1 MRSFPRIPAL
11 ALLALA
17 VIPLVGCGGSDN
29 NTPTPA
35 PSVSSSTPVRSQ
47 YVGDWEGTWSI
58 STRTR
63 SFGGSGTI
71 SVQSDGRYVLFLE
84 NYPNKGETEFTDV
97 TITGTMSSNGYF
109 STKVPGI
116 TDDDTLAGAFELPL
130 VPSDRLKM
138 YLTRTHYLVTSGV
151 TSGAGG
157 VTGDTQGLFTLTRK

>member
-1 MRSFPRIPAL
+1 MRSFRHIPVL

-17 VIPLVGCGGSDN
+17 MIPLAGCGGSDSG
-29 NTPTPA
+29 TPSPTPSA
-35 PSVSSSTPVRSQ
+35 SPATPVRSQ

-63 SFGGSGTI
+63 SFGGTGTI
-71 SVQSDGRYVLFLE
+71 SVQPDGKYVLFLE
-84 NYPNKGETEFTDV
+84 NYPNKGETEFKDV

-138 YLTRTHYLVTSGV
+138 YLTRTHYLVTSGIS
-151 TSGAGG
+151 SGAGG